1 MLISSG
7 TGMILDKGVAK
18 YRGFALL
25 AISRTGLTG
34 SIGAIHANRL
44 TTALHTQLASTSKPR
59 FPSKSRSNTTPHSKL
74 STTGAKE
81 SRSGYTSPDQLQS
94 KATFSTLQKS
104 VFSNINT
111 LNPVEYG
118 LALFILGFPMQ
129 GMFLWFVKWAGWIDL
144 SLGWSGWV
152 TFGITVS

>member
-44 TTALHTQLASTSKPR
+44 TTALHTQLARLPKTP
-59 FPSKSRSNTTPHSKL
+59 TTPLKSPSYSNL
-74 STTGAKE
+74 AKIVA
-81 SRSGYTSPDQLQS
+81 SGKGMLLPR
-94 KATFSTLQKS
+94 
-104 VFSNINT
+104 
-111 LNPVEYG
+111 EYG
-118 LALFILGFPMQ
+118 MALFVLGFPMQ
-129 GMFLWFVKWAGWIDL
+129 GLFLWFVKWAGWIDL
-144 SLGWSGWV
+144 SLGWSGWF
-152 TFGITVS
+152 TFGLTVSRIYNLYV